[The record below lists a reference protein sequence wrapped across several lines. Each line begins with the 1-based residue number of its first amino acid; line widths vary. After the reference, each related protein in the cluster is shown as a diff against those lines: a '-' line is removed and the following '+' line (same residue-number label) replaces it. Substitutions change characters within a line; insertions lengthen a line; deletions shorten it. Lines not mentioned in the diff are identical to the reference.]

1 MKTHYIYIFLL
12 ALTAWMPVRAQV
24 ITFDEATVPQ
34 VGVWDAWADS
44 PFTTGR
50 LRGNCQVVDNPQR
63 DGINPSARVLG
74 IQRSLLGSNL
84 YGARVDLP
92 HEMQFMLS
100 PDEQYVH
107 VSMLKPVVGR
117 SLLVVLGKHTEEGW
131 AHQSQ
136 EVVQSTRLALNE
148 ARPGE
153 WTDVV
158 FPVKGVG
165 GVRAYSLVVVPDCES
180 PHRLSEPF
188 AVYLDNIH
196 LGDAVPQASEQ
207 AEGAQQ
213 GDGTVLVTNSQRN
226 GEVLLADGR
235 SFGAGYRHPQG
246 KSLAVKGV
254 GEEGFTCTGIIV
266 RYGQGYSQS
275 RHFTRDDFQPDGT
288 LVIPATLL
296 QGDVLIE
303 GVMEEKK

>member
-1 MKTHYIYIFLL
+1 ML
-12 ALTAWMPVRAQV
+12 AMSVCMPVRAQV
-24 ITFDEATVPQ
+24 ITFDESPRLV

-50 LRGNCQVVDNPQR
+50 LRGNCQVVDNPHR
-63 DGINPSARVLG
+63 DDINPSAHVLG
-74 IQRSLLGSNL
+74 FQRSLLGSNM
-84 YGARVDLP
+84 YGARVELP
-92 HEMQFMLS
+92 DDMQFELT
-100 PDEQYVH
+100 PEEQYVH
-107 VSMLKPVVGR
+107 VSILTPQAGR
-117 SLLVVLGKHTEEGW
+117 SMLVVLGKHTHADW
-131 AHQSQ
+131 AHQSR
-136 EVVQSTRLALNE
+136 EVMQSTRLALNE

-180 PHRLSEPF
+180 PHLLSEPF

-196 LGDAVPQASEQ
+196 LGDAVPQVSSSAS
-207 AEGAQQ
+207 GAGQT
-213 GDGTVLVTNSQRN
+213 DGTVLVTNSQRN

-235 SFGAGYRHPQG
+235 PFNAGYRHPQG
-246 KSLAVKGV
+246 QPLGVKGM
-254 GEEGFTCTGIIV
+254 GEEGFICTGIIV
-266 RYGQGYSQS
+266 RYGPGYSQS
-275 RHFTRDDFQPDGT
+275 RHFTRADFQPDGT

-303 GVMEEKK
+303 GVMEERK